1 VGNFTHLTGQ
11 TVEVQEIIVH
21 PLYPQPADVGLD
33 RLSTLTAAWLVRRQ
47 AMAEAESG
55 SVLLIAKA
63 ALRQM
68 LRNEL

>member
-1 VGNFTHLTGQ
+1 MHLTGQ
-11 TVEVQEIIVH
+11 TSRCKKSSSIRF
-21 PLYPQPADVGLD
+21 YPQPADVGLD

>member
-11 TVEVQEIIVH
+11 TVEVKEIIVH
-21 PLYPQPADVGLD
+21 PVYLQPVDVGLD

-47 AMAEAESG
+47 AVAEAEGG

>member
-1 VGNFTHLTGQ
+1 MHLTGQ
-11 TVEVQEIIVH
+11 IVEVKEIIVH
-21 PLYPQPADVGLD
+21 PIYPQPADVGLD